1 MADAE
6 DDSRGNSRRFS
17 SMHIWL
23 TVAWVA
29 STALLLTSTVTLF
42 VQLSKE
48 SKSCQVARTYE
59 TQLSAS
65 FASNPYL
72 QYTLMVSKPP
82 HSLHEQISLKYDAG
96 KEQQRNGDVGGF
108 PNIMY
113 IGEKDST
120 PFFVMSMTQSNA
132 PTMSFQ
138 TMPGAFNELTS
149 KQVVRSF
156 AIQTEVKN
164 YVQAGMIV
172 PNYAQCM
179 RNGNEKY
186 MAKQVKAMQESAVRR
201 SMCVSTLQQPTV
213 DVSTAHR
220 SSTSLFSNIH
230 VGVLS
235 WVASLSIFVGV
246 SWLGMRYSFTE
257 DQEIPEPVRMLMLLV
272 HYHWIGVVAAIVVMH
287 IIGRSDIPANN
298 FFMVYLAVGYIFYMC
313 RSRDEEVE
321 QSEKCMPAV
330 DEDETAVATTQVQE
344 GHPTPHTPHSRTN
357 PSGYYESPSTH
368 NVQVDSVHSTRHG
381 GTYTRPVEPIQQEHK
396 RFNSVTNNVTN
407 RKGLGMMMMES
418 DVSPYQY
425 PTDTYTGV
433 RGHWGSVHEHLK
445 SRSASVRD
453 QCLGDHAYSLHSYFR
468 PVVYTTLY
476 AILLASLSGFN
487 STIFV
492 QLFVLTCFT
501 GSFLMYYGMEVISL
515 TNPEE
520 EARYPGKII
529 GNLIVVIAIILK
541 LSMFGIFLV
550 QVFIPFQQGNMHM
563 DGLCAA
569 IMYMVLGWD
578 LVYTIVSGTVSMWPF
593 TKQLS
598 VNVDYVMSMLI
609 VFLLIIA
616 NITATWPFDT
626 CNLWVEPTHTM
637 NVGNNLHPAMTPIP

>member
-1 MADAE
+1 MADTE
-6 DDSRGNSRRFS
+6 ENNRENPRRS
-17 SMHIWL
+17 SDVHILL

-29 STALLLTSTVTLF
+29 STALSFTSTAALF

-82 HSLHEQISLKYDAG
+82 HSLHEQISLKYDAD

-120 PFFVMSMTQSNA
+120 PFFVMSTGQSSA
-132 PTMSFQ
+132 PTISFQ

-156 AIQTEVKN
+156 AVQTEVKN
-164 YVQAGMIV
+164 YAHAGMIV

-179 RNGNEKY
+179 RNGDEKY

-213 DVSTAHR
+213 DVSMAHR
-220 SSTSLFSNIH
+220 ASTSLFSNIH
-230 VGVLS
+230 VGVLA
-235 WVASLSIFVGV
+235 WVASLCIFVGV
-246 SWLGMRYSFTE
+246 SWLGMRYSFTAE
-257 DQEIPEPVRMLMLLV
+257 QKIPEAVHMLMLLV
-272 HYHWIGVVAAIVVMH
+272 HYHWIGVVAAIVVIH

-298 FFMVYLAVGYIFYMC
+298 FFMVYLAVAYIFYMC

-321 QSEKCMPAV
+321 NSEKCMPPV
-330 DEDETAVATTQVQE
+330 DEDDTAKTTSQVPEGSVA
-344 GHPTPHTPHSRTN
+344 PHNSHVRVGPN
-357 PSGYYESPSTH
+357 GYYEPPSSY
-368 NVQVDSVHSTRHG
+368 NVQEDSVHDDHPGRSWPRSKDP
-381 GTYTRPVEPIQQEHK
+381 RVQEP
-396 RFNSVTNNVTN
+396 RNSSSVTH
-407 RKGLGMMMMES
+407 RKGTGVMMMES
-418 DVSPYQY
+418 DVPPYYQY
-425 PTDTYTGV
+425 PTDTYIGANKHWEYMTG
-433 RGHWGSVHEHLK
+433 HLNR
-445 SRSASVRD
+445 RSGAYRTEK
-453 QCLGDHAYSLHSYFR
+453 LEDHAYSLHSYFR
-468 PVVYTTLY
+468 PVVYSALY

-501 GSFLMYYGMEVISL
+501 GSFLLYYGMEVTNL
-515 TNPEE
+515 TGSTEE
-520 EARYPGKII
+520 ERYAGKIVGSI
-529 GNLIVVIAIILK
+529 IVVIAVILK
-541 LSMFGIFLV
+541 LALFGIFLV
-550 QVFIPFQQGNMHM
+550 QIFIPFQQGNMHM

-569 IMYMVLGWD
+569 IMYMVLFWD
-578 LVYTIVSGTVSMWPF
+578 LLYTILCGAASVWSI

-598 VNVDYVMSMLI
+598 VHVDYVMSMLI
-609 VFLLIIA
+609 VFMLIIA
-616 NITATWPFDT
+616 NITAKWPFDT
-626 CNLWVEPTHTM
+626 CNLWVEPTHTT